1 MEGQVY
7 KFEVS
12 RRETGNLALEPIKN
26 GQQACEFCFKHL
38 DGLIKE
44 WRETSAAI
52 YLDKENRALG
62 YEIISEGTADACLF
76 DTKQLIR
83 SACLVGAN
91 SVIVAHNHPSGNARP
106 SKLDIEQAEKI
117 RRGLHAAGLILLDFV
132 ILTESGEGYTMC
144 DERVIK
150 CEIAPE
156 NGQEKHKE
164 QKPAEWSD
172 VDEDMFNAICYCAS
186 TKLPF
191 QPEHL
196 TWLNNRVKRLHPQ
209 PHWKPSEQEKCALR
223 TAIHVLTEERNFPK
237 AAEHLQAILDAFD
250 KETRKEWKP
259 NEEQMEALEH
269 FIRSWGESGTMS
281 PQNTILCAANS
292 LLTDLQKLL

>member
-12 RRETGNLALEPIKN
+12 RRKTGDLDLEPIKN
-26 GQQACEFCFKHL
+26 GQQACEFCFRHL

-44 WRETSAAI
+44 WRETSVGI

-62 YEIISEGTADACLF
+62 YEVISEGTADACLF

-91 SVIVAHNHPSGNARP
+91 SVIVAHNHPSGNCRP

-132 ILTESGEGYTMC
+132 IMTESGEGYTMY

-150 CEIAPE
+150 FEKTPE
-156 NGQEKHKE
+156 KEMQESEDERIRKCIGM
-164 QKPAEWSD
+164 ALTD
-172 VDEDMFNAICYCAS
+172 VDEQRFKDFGTTLKDCLAYLERQ
-186 TKLPF
+186 K
-191 QPEHL
+191 PEE
-196 TWLNNRVKRLHPQ
+196 W
-209 PHWKPSEQEKCALR
+209 SEKDRQNEV
-223 TAIHVLTEERNFPK
+223 VL
-237 AAEHLQAILDAFD
+237 
-250 KETRKEWKP
+250 
-259 NEEQMEALEH
+259 
-269 FIRSWGESGTMS
+269 
-281 PQNTILCAANS
+281 
-292 LLTDLQKLL
+292 

>member
-12 RRETGNLALEPIKN
+12 RRKTGNLALEPIQN

-44 WRETSAAI
+44 WRETSVGI
-52 YLDKENRALG
+52 YLDKEHRALG
-62 YEIISEGTADACLF
+62 YEVISEGTADACLF

-91 SVIVAHNHPSGNARP
+91 FVIVAHNHPSGNCRP

-132 ILTESGEGYTMC
+132 IMTEGGEGYTMC

-150 CEIAPE
+150 CEKTPE
-156 NGQEKHKE
+156 KRQET
-164 QKPAEWSD
+164 Q
-172 VDEDMFNAICYCAS
+172 
-186 TKLPF
+186 
-191 QPEHL
+191 QPEVDL
-196 TWLNNRVKRLHPQ
+196 KKEIDACWRN
-209 PHWKPSEQEKCALR
+209 WISPSEQKEVEG
-223 TAIHVLTEERNFPK
+223 VLPKTEFAMYARHFYELGLN
-237 AAEHLQAILDAFD
+237 A
-250 KETRKEWKP
+250 RKEENK
-259 NEEQMEALEH
+259 
-269 FIRSWGESGTMS
+269 
-281 PQNTILCAANS
+281 
-292 LLTDLQKLL
+292 

>member
-12 RRETGNLALEPIKN
+12 RRKTGDLALEPIKN

-38 DGLIKE
+38 NGLIEE

-144 DERVIK
+144 DELVIK
-150 CEIAPE
+150 CEKTPE
-156 NGQEKHKE
+156 KTEKESK
-164 QKPAEWSD
+164 
-172 VDEDMFNAICYCAS
+172 CA
-186 TKLPF
+186 
-191 QPEHL
+191 
-196 TWLNNRVKRLHPQ
+196 NV
-209 PHWKPSEQEKCALR
+209 WKPSQVQIVALR
-223 TAIHVLTEERNFPK
+223 CGLYNCKNEPWYN
-237 AAEHLQAILDAFD
+237 ILV
-250 KETRKEWKP
+250 
-259 NEEQMEALEH
+259 
-269 FIRSWGESGTMS
+269 
-281 PQNTILCAANS
+281 S
-292 LLTDLQKLL
+292 LYNDLQKLL